1 MREESNSLSLDH
13 IEIFFELLSQSTED
27 YIFFWDINRNKF
39 KISSAIFDEFN
50 LSKEIESD
58 LVNCWSK
65 IVYPDDVQIWKDD
78 IQELLHGKKGE
89 HNLEYRLINKYKE
102 IVWISCRGKVYV
114 SDDPKTIFLVGRI
127 KNIGEKNKFD
137 SITGTWNREQFEHRM
152 NYLIKEKIYKNG
164 AMFIMD
170 IDNFK
175 NINEKY
181 GHSYG
186 DKVLRAIATEVL
198 EYLPKDV
205 RLYRLDGDEF
215 AFFYPMCTKETIE
228 KIYEKIQMY
237 TNTQH
242 EIESS
247 KYYCTVTAGVAM
259 YPEDGDNYLDLF
271 KHADIALDI
280 AKISGKN
287 RIKFFSQELYENKL
301 KVISMQQKLRECVE
315 NNFNDFELLDGD
327 EFAFFYPMCTK
338 ETIEKIYEKI
348 QMYTNT
354 QHEIESSKYYCT
366 VTAGVAMYPEDGDN
380 YLDLFK
386 HADIALDIAK
396 ISGKNRIKFFSQELY
411 ENKLKV
417 ISMQQK
423 LRECVENNFNDFELF
438 FQPQVNA
445 VTKEV
450 IGAEVLLRWHSSTY
464 GEVSPVEFIPILEQS
479 NLIIPVGKWI
489 IKEAVKQCKE
499 WHKINPDF
507 KISVNVSYIQLKE
520 DFFRDFIVECL
531 VEYQLRP
538 EFLILELTENC
549 WIPDINLLNDKFIS
563 LKGIGVYIAIDDFGT
578 GYSSL
583 NYLKELSVNII
594 KIERSF
600 VKNITYNSYEYTF
613 LEYIIKLAH
622 IINLKVCVEGIES
635 YEEYD
640 IVKSLGVD
648 IIQGF
653 LFGRPVSASEFY
665 KFQLSK

>member
-1 MREESNSLSLDH
+1 MREESNSLNLDH

-27 YIFFWDINRNKF
+27 YIFFWDINGNKF

-78 IQELLHGKKGE
+78 IQELLDGKKGE
-89 HNLEYRLINKYKE
+89 HNLEYRLINKYEE

-114 SDDPKTIFLVGRI
+114 SDDPKTILLVGRI

-170 IDNFK
+170 VDNFK

-228 KIYEKIQMY
+228 KIYEKIHMY

-242 EIESS
+242 EIESN
-247 KYYCTVTAGVAM
+247 KYYCT
-259 YPEDGDNYLDLF
+259 
-271 KHADIALDI
+271 I
-280 AKISGKN
+280 
-287 RIKFFSQELYENKL
+287 
-301 KVISMQQKLRECVE
+301 
-315 NNFNDFELLDGD
+315 
-327 EFAFFYPMCTK
+327 
-338 ETIEKIYEKI
+338 
-348 QMYTNT
+348 
-354 QHEIESSKYYCT
+354 
-366 VTAGVAMYPEDGDN
+366 TAGVAMYPEDGDN

-445 VTKEV
+445 ITKEV

-499 WHKINPDF
+499 WHKIKPDF

>member
-89 HNLEYRLINKYKE
+89 HNLEYRLINKYEE

-137 SITGTWNREQFEHRM
+137 SITGTWNREHFEHRM

-164 AMFIMD
+164 AIFIMD

-242 EIESS
+242 EIES
-247 KYYCTVTAGVAM
+247 
-259 YPEDGDNYLDLF
+259 N
-271 KHADIALDI
+271 
-280 AKISGKN
+280 
-287 RIKFFSQELYENKL
+287 
-301 KVISMQQKLRECVE
+301 
-315 NNFNDFELLDGD
+315 
-327 EFAFFYPMCTK
+327 
-338 ETIEKIYEKI
+338 
-348 QMYTNT
+348 
-354 QHEIESSKYYCT
+354 KYYCT

>member
-13 IEIFFELLSQSTED
+13 IEIFFELLSQSIED
-27 YIFFWDINRNKF
+27 YIFFWDINRNKL

-50 LSKEIESD
+50 LSKGIESD

-65 IVYPDDVQIWKDD
+65 IVYPDDVQTWKDD
-78 IQELLHGKKGE
+78 IQELIEGKRSE
-89 HNLEYRLINKYKE
+89 QNLECRLINKYEE
-102 IVWISCRGKVYV
+102 IVWVSCRGKVYL
-114 SDDPKTIFLVGRI
+114 SDNQKTTVLVGRI

-242 EIESS
+242 EIES
-247 KYYCTVTAGVAM
+247 
-259 YPEDGDNYLDLF
+259 N
-271 KHADIALDI
+271 
-280 AKISGKN
+280 
-287 RIKFFSQELYENKL
+287 
-301 KVISMQQKLRECVE
+301 
-315 NNFNDFELLDGD
+315 
-327 EFAFFYPMCTK
+327 
-338 ETIEKIYEKI
+338 
-348 QMYTNT
+348 
-354 QHEIESSKYYCT
+354 KYYCT

-665 KFQLSK
+665 KYQLSK

>member
-1 MREESNSLSLDH
+1 MREESNSLNLDH

-78 IQELLHGKKGE
+78 IQELLDGKKGE
-89 HNLEYRLINKYKE
+89 HNLEYRLINKYEE

-114 SDDPKTIFLVGRI
+114 SDDLKTILLVGRI

-170 IDNFK
+170 VDNFK

-228 KIYEKIQMY
+228 KIYEKIHMY

-242 EIESS
+242 EIESN
-247 KYYCTVTAGVAM
+247 KYYCT
-259 YPEDGDNYLDLF
+259 
-271 KHADIALDI
+271 I
-280 AKISGKN
+280 
-287 RIKFFSQELYENKL
+287 
-301 KVISMQQKLRECVE
+301 
-315 NNFNDFELLDGD
+315 
-327 EFAFFYPMCTK
+327 
-338 ETIEKIYEKI
+338 
-348 QMYTNT
+348 
-354 QHEIESSKYYCT
+354 
-366 VTAGVAMYPEDGDN
+366 TAGVAMYPEDGDN

-445 VTKEV
+445 ITKEV

-499 WHKINPDF
+499 WHKIKPDF

-613 LEYIIKLAH
+613 LEYIIKLVH

>member
-215 AFFYPMCTKETIE
+215 AFFYPMCTEETIE

-242 EIESS
+242 EIES
-247 KYYCTVTAGVAM
+247 
-259 YPEDGDNYLDLF
+259 N
-271 KHADIALDI
+271 
-280 AKISGKN
+280 
-287 RIKFFSQELYENKL
+287 
-301 KVISMQQKLRECVE
+301 
-315 NNFNDFELLDGD
+315 
-327 EFAFFYPMCTK
+327 
-338 ETIEKIYEKI
+338 
-348 QMYTNT
+348 
-354 QHEIESSKYYCT
+354 KYYCT

>member
-242 EIESS
+242 EIESN

-271 KHADIALDI
+271 KH
-280 AKISGKN
+280 
-287 RIKFFSQELYENKL
+287 
-301 KVISMQQKLRECVE
+301 V
-315 NNFNDFELLDGD
+315 
-327 EFAFFYPMCTK
+327 
-338 ETIEKIYEKI
+338 
-348 QMYTNT
+348 
-354 QHEIESSKYYCT
+354 
-366 VTAGVAMYPEDGDN
+366 
-380 YLDLFK
+380 
-386 HADIALDIAK
+386 DIALDIAK

>member
-78 IQELLHGKKGE
+78 IQELLDGKKGE
-89 HNLEYRLINKYKE
+89 HNLEYRLINKYEE

-114 SDDPKTIFLVGRI
+114 SDDSKTILLVGRI

-170 IDNFK
+170 VDNFK

-228 KIYEKIQMY
+228 KIYEKIHMY

-242 EIESS
+242 EIESN
-247 KYYCTVTAGVAM
+247 KYYCT
-259 YPEDGDNYLDLF
+259 
-271 KHADIALDI
+271 I
-280 AKISGKN
+280 
-287 RIKFFSQELYENKL
+287 
-301 KVISMQQKLRECVE
+301 
-315 NNFNDFELLDGD
+315 
-327 EFAFFYPMCTK
+327 
-338 ETIEKIYEKI
+338 
-348 QMYTNT
+348 
-354 QHEIESSKYYCT
+354 
-366 VTAGVAMYPEDGDN
+366 TAGVAMYPEDGDN

-445 VTKEV
+445 ITKEV

-499 WHKINPDF
+499 WHKIKPDF

>member
-114 SDDPKTIFLVGRI
+114 ADDPKTIFLVGRI

-242 EIESS
+242 EIESN

-287 RIKFFSQELYENKL
+287 RIKFFSQE
-301 KVISMQQKLRECVE
+301 
-315 NNFNDFELLDGD
+315 F
-327 EFAFFYPMCTK
+327 
-338 ETIEKIYEKI
+338 
-348 QMYTNT
+348 
-354 QHEIESSKYYCT
+354 
-366 VTAGVAMYPEDGDN
+366 
-380 YLDLFK
+380 
-386 HADIALDIAK
+386 
-396 ISGKNRIKFFSQELY
+396 Y

>member
-89 HNLEYRLINKYKE
+89 HNLEYRLINKYEE

-137 SITGTWNREQFEHRM
+137 SITGTWNREQFEHRI

-198 EYLPKDV
+198 EYLTKDV

-242 EIESS
+242 EIES
-247 KYYCTVTAGVAM
+247 
-259 YPEDGDNYLDLF
+259 N
-271 KHADIALDI
+271 
-280 AKISGKN
+280 
-287 RIKFFSQELYENKL
+287 
-301 KVISMQQKLRECVE
+301 
-315 NNFNDFELLDGD
+315 
-327 EFAFFYPMCTK
+327 
-338 ETIEKIYEKI
+338 
-348 QMYTNT
+348 
-354 QHEIESSKYYCT
+354 KYYCT

>member
-1 MREESNSLSLDH
+1 MNFYLKVQK
-13 IEIFFELLSQSTED
+13 II
-27 YIFFWDINRNKF
+27 YFWDINRNKF

-114 SDDPKTIFLVGRI
+114 ADDPKTIFLVGRI

-242 EIESS
+242 EIES
-247 KYYCTVTAGVAM
+247 
-259 YPEDGDNYLDLF
+259 N
-271 KHADIALDI
+271 
-280 AKISGKN
+280 
-287 RIKFFSQELYENKL
+287 
-301 KVISMQQKLRECVE
+301 
-315 NNFNDFELLDGD
+315 
-327 EFAFFYPMCTK
+327 
-338 ETIEKIYEKI
+338 
-348 QMYTNT
+348 
-354 QHEIESSKYYCT
+354 KYYCT

-538 EFLILELTENC
+538 KFLILELTENC

>member
-1 MREESNSLSLDH
+1 MREELSSLDLNQ
-13 IEIFFELLSQSTED
+13 IEIFFELLSQNTED
-27 YIFFWDINRNKF
+27 YIFFWDINKNNF
-39 KISSAIFDEFN
+39 KISSSIFDEFN
-50 LSKEIESD
+50 LSKEIEYD
-58 LVNCWSK
+58 VINCWSK
-65 IVYPDDVQIWKDD
+65 IIYPEDVQVWKDD
-78 IQELLHGKKGE
+78 IQTVLNGEKDE
-89 HNLEYRLINKYKE
+89 HNLEYRLVNKYEE
-102 IVWISCRGKVYV
+102 IVWISCRGKAYV
-114 SDDPKTIFLVGRI
+114 SDDKKTIIMVGRI

-137 SITGTWNREQFEHRM
+137 VITGTWNREQFEYRM
-152 NYLIKEKIYKNG
+152 NCIIKEKIYTSG

-215 AFFYPMCTKETIE
+215 AFFYPMCNKETIE
-228 KIYEKIQMY
+228 NLYEKIQLY

-242 EIESS
+242 EIESN

-280 AKISGKN
+280 AKMGGKN
-287 RIKFFSQELYENKL
+287 RMKFFSKELYENKL
-301 KVISMQQKLRECVE
+301 KAISMQQKLRESIE
-315 NNFNDFELLDGD
+315 NDFNDL
-327 EFAFFYPMCTK
+327 
-338 ETIEKIYEKI
+338 
-348 QMYTNT
+348 
-354 QHEIESSKYYCT
+354 
-366 VTAGVAMYPEDGDN
+366 
-380 YLDLFK
+380 
-386 HADIALDIAK
+386 
-396 ISGKNRIKFFSQELY
+396 
-411 ENKLKV
+411 
-417 ISMQQK
+417 
-423 LRECVENNFNDFELF
+423 ELF
-438 FQPQVNA
+438 FQPQVDA
-445 VTKEV
+445 FTKNV
-450 IGAEVLLRWHSSTY
+450 IGAEVLLRWHSNTY

-489 IKEAVKQCKE
+489 IKKAVKQCKE
-499 WHKINPDF
+499 WHKVNPDF

-520 DFFRDFIVECL
+520 DFFRDFIIECL
-531 VEYQLRP
+531 IEYQLRP

-549 WIPDINLLNDKFIS
+549 WIPDINLLNDKFVS
-563 LKGIGVYIAIDDFGT
+563 LKSIGVHIAIDDFGT

-600 VKNITYNSYEYTF
+600 VKNITYNSYEHTF

-635 YEEYD
+635 YEEYN

-665 KFQLSK
+665 RLQLSN

>member
-39 KISSAIFDEFN
+39 KISSAIFDEFS

-89 HNLEYRLINKYKE
+89 HNLEYRLINKYEE

-114 SDDPKTIFLVGRI
+114 SDDPKTMLLVGRI

-242 EIESS
+242 EIESN
-247 KYYCTVTAGVAM
+247 KYYCTVTAGVAI
-259 YPEDGDNYLDLF
+259 YPEDGN
-271 KHADIALDI
+271 
-280 AKISGKN
+280 
-287 RIKFFSQELYENKL
+287 
-301 KVISMQQKLRECVE
+301 
-315 NNFNDFELLDGD
+315 
-327 EFAFFYPMCTK
+327 
-338 ETIEKIYEKI
+338 
-348 QMYTNT
+348 
-354 QHEIESSKYYCT
+354 
-366 VTAGVAMYPEDGDN
+366 N

-600 VKNITYNSYEYTF
+600 VKNITYNNYEYTF

>member
-27 YIFFWDINRNKF
+27 YIFFWDINGNKF

-78 IQELLHGKKGE
+78 IQELLDGKKGE
-89 HNLEYRLINKYKE
+89 HNLEYRLINKYEE

-114 SDDPKTIFLVGRI
+114 SDDPKTILLVGRI

-170 IDNFK
+170 VDNFK

-228 KIYEKIQMY
+228 KIYEKIHMY

-242 EIESS
+242 EIESN
-247 KYYCTVTAGVAM
+247 KYYCT
-259 YPEDGDNYLDLF
+259 
-271 KHADIALDI
+271 I
-280 AKISGKN
+280 
-287 RIKFFSQELYENKL
+287 
-301 KVISMQQKLRECVE
+301 
-315 NNFNDFELLDGD
+315 
-327 EFAFFYPMCTK
+327 
-338 ETIEKIYEKI
+338 
-348 QMYTNT
+348 
-354 QHEIESSKYYCT
+354 
-366 VTAGVAMYPEDGDN
+366 TAGVAMYPEDGDN

-445 VTKEV
+445 ITKEV

>member
-102 IVWISCRGKVYV
+102 IVWISWRGKVYV

-137 SITGTWNREQFEHRM
+137 SITGTWNREQFEHKM

-205 RLYRLDGDEF
+205 RLYR
-215 AFFYPMCTKETIE
+215 
-228 KIYEKIQMY
+228 
-237 TNTQH
+237 
-242 EIESS
+242 
-247 KYYCTVTAGVAM
+247 
-259 YPEDGDNYLDLF
+259 
-271 KHADIALDI
+271 
-280 AKISGKN
+280 
-287 RIKFFSQELYENKL
+287 
-301 KVISMQQKLRECVE
+301 
-315 NNFNDFELLDGD
+315 LDGD

>member
-39 KISSAIFDEFN
+39 KISSAIFDEFS

-89 HNLEYRLINKYKE
+89 HNLEYRLINKYEE

-114 SDDPKTIFLVGRI
+114 SDDPKTMLLVGRI

-242 EIESS
+242 EIESN
-247 KYYCTVTAGVAM
+247 KYYCTVTAGVAI
-259 YPEDGDNYLDLF
+259 YPEDGN
-271 KHADIALDI
+271 
-280 AKISGKN
+280 
-287 RIKFFSQELYENKL
+287 
-301 KVISMQQKLRECVE
+301 
-315 NNFNDFELLDGD
+315 
-327 EFAFFYPMCTK
+327 
-338 ETIEKIYEKI
+338 
-348 QMYTNT
+348 
-354 QHEIESSKYYCT
+354 
-366 VTAGVAMYPEDGDN
+366 N

-622 IINLKVCVEGIES
+622 IINLKFCVEGIES

>member
-78 IQELLHGKKGE
+78 IQELLDGKKGE
-89 HNLEYRLINKYKE
+89 HNLEYRLINKYEE

-114 SDDPKTIFLVGRI
+114 SDDSKTILLVGRI

-170 IDNFK
+170 VDNFK

-228 KIYEKIQMY
+228 KIYEKIHMY

-242 EIESS
+242 EIESN
-247 KYYCTVTAGVAM
+247 KYYCT
-259 YPEDGDNYLDLF
+259 
-271 KHADIALDI
+271 I
-280 AKISGKN
+280 
-287 RIKFFSQELYENKL
+287 
-301 KVISMQQKLRECVE
+301 
-315 NNFNDFELLDGD
+315 
-327 EFAFFYPMCTK
+327 
-338 ETIEKIYEKI
+338 
-348 QMYTNT
+348 
-354 QHEIESSKYYCT
+354 
-366 VTAGVAMYPEDGDN
+366 TAGVAMYPEDGDN

-445 VTKEV
+445 ITKEV

-499 WHKINPDF
+499 WHKINPNF

>member
-89 HNLEYRLINKYKE
+89 HNLEYRLINKYEE

-114 SDDPKTIFLVGRI
+114 SDDPKTILLVGRI

-170 IDNFK
+170 VDNFK

-198 EYLPKDV
+198 EYIPKDV

-228 KIYEKIQMY
+228 KIYEKIHMY

-242 EIESS
+242 EIESN
-247 KYYCTVTAGVAM
+247 KYYCT
-259 YPEDGDNYLDLF
+259 
-271 KHADIALDI
+271 I
-280 AKISGKN
+280 
-287 RIKFFSQELYENKL
+287 
-301 KVISMQQKLRECVE
+301 
-315 NNFNDFELLDGD
+315 
-327 EFAFFYPMCTK
+327 
-338 ETIEKIYEKI
+338 
-348 QMYTNT
+348 
-354 QHEIESSKYYCT
+354 
-366 VTAGVAMYPEDGDN
+366 TAGVAMYPEDGDN

>member
-50 LSKEIESD
+50 LSKEIEFD

-78 IQELLHGKKGE
+78 IQELLDGKKGE
-89 HNLEYRLINKYKE
+89 HNLEYRLINKYEE

-114 SDDPKTIFLVGRI
+114 SDDPKTILLVGRI

-170 IDNFK
+170 VDNFK

-228 KIYEKIQMY
+228 KIYEKIHMY

-242 EIESS
+242 EIESN
-247 KYYCTVTAGVAM
+247 KYYCT
-259 YPEDGDNYLDLF
+259 
-271 KHADIALDI
+271 I
-280 AKISGKN
+280 
-287 RIKFFSQELYENKL
+287 
-301 KVISMQQKLRECVE
+301 
-315 NNFNDFELLDGD
+315 
-327 EFAFFYPMCTK
+327 
-338 ETIEKIYEKI
+338 
-348 QMYTNT
+348 
-354 QHEIESSKYYCT
+354 
-366 VTAGVAMYPEDGDN
+366 TAGVAMYPEDGDN

-445 VTKEV
+445 ITKEV

>member
-27 YIFFWDINRNKF
+27 YIFFWDINGNKF

-78 IQELLHGKKGE
+78 IQELLDGKKGE
-89 HNLEYRLINKYKE
+89 HNLEYRLINKYEE

-114 SDDPKTIFLVGRI
+114 SDDPKTILLVGRI

-170 IDNFK
+170 VDNFK

-228 KIYEKIQMY
+228 KIYEKIHMY

-242 EIESS
+242 EIESN
-247 KYYCTVTAGVAM
+247 KYYCTITAGVAM

-287 RIKFFSQELYENKL
+287 RIKFFSQK
-301 KVISMQQKLRECVE
+301 
-315 NNFNDFELLDGD
+315 
-327 EFAFFYPMCTK
+327 
-338 ETIEKIYEKI
+338 
-348 QMYTNT
+348 
-354 QHEIESSKYYCT
+354 
-366 VTAGVAMYPEDGDN
+366 
-380 YLDLFK
+380 
-386 HADIALDIAK
+386 
-396 ISGKNRIKFFSQELY
+396 LY

-445 VTKEV
+445 ITKEV

>member
-1 MREESNSLSLDH
+1 MREESNSLNLNH

-39 KISSAIFDEFN
+39 KISSAVFDEFN
-50 LSKEIESD
+50 LSKDVDSD
-58 LVNCWSK
+58 VVNCWSK
-65 IVYPDDVQIWKDD
+65 IIYPDDVQVWKDD
-78 IQELLHGKKGE
+78 IQALIDGKKDE
-89 HNLEYRLINKYKE
+89 HNLEYRLINKYE
-102 IVWISCRGKVYV
+102 EVVWISCRGKAYI
-114 SDDPKTIFLVGRI
+114 SEDKKTIVLVGRI

-137 SITGTWNREQFEHRM
+137 SITGTWNREQFEYWM
-152 NYLIKEKIYKNG
+152 NYIIKEKTYESG
-164 AMFIMD
+164 AIFIMD

-215 AFFYPMCTKETIE
+215 AFFYPMCTKETIN

-242 EIESS
+242 EIESN

-259 YPEDGDNYLDLF
+259 YPQDGDTYLDLF

-280 AKISGKN
+280 AKINGKN

-301 KVISMQQKLRECVE
+301 KVISMQHKLRESIE
-315 NNFNDFELLDGD
+315 NNFNDL
-327 EFAFFYPMCTK
+327 
-338 ETIEKIYEKI
+338 
-348 QMYTNT
+348 
-354 QHEIESSKYYCT
+354 
-366 VTAGVAMYPEDGDN
+366 
-380 YLDLFK
+380 
-386 HADIALDIAK
+386 
-396 ISGKNRIKFFSQELY
+396 
-411 ENKLKV
+411 
-417 ISMQQK
+417 
-423 LRECVENNFNDFELF
+423 ELF
-438 FQPQVNA
+438 FQPQIDA
-445 VTKEV
+445 ATREV
-450 IGAEVLLRWHSSTY
+450 IGAEALLRWHSSTY
-464 GEVSPVEFIPILEQS
+464 GEVSPIEFIPILEQS

-531 VEYQLRP
+531 IEYQLRP

-563 LKGIGVYIAIDDFGT
+563 LKGIGVHIAIDDFGT

-600 VKNITYNSYEYTF
+600 VKNITYNSYEHTF

-665 KFQLSK
+665 KLQLSK

>member
-89 HNLEYRLINKYKE
+89 HNLEYRLINKYEE

-137 SITGTWNREQFEHRM
+137 SITGTWNREQFEHRI

-242 EIESS
+242 EIES
-247 KYYCTVTAGVAM
+247 
-259 YPEDGDNYLDLF
+259 N
-271 KHADIALDI
+271 
-280 AKISGKN
+280 
-287 RIKFFSQELYENKL
+287 
-301 KVISMQQKLRECVE
+301 
-315 NNFNDFELLDGD
+315 
-327 EFAFFYPMCTK
+327 
-338 ETIEKIYEKI
+338 
-348 QMYTNT
+348 
-354 QHEIESSKYYCT
+354 KYYCT

-507 KISVNVSYIQLKE
+507 KISVNVSYIKLKE

>member
-1 MREESNSLSLDH
+1 MSEESNYLNLNH

-39 KISSAIFDEFN
+39 KISSAVFDEFN
-50 LSKEIESD
+50 LSRDIDSD
-58 LVNCWSK
+58 VVNCWSK
-65 IVYPDDVQIWKDD
+65 IVYPDDVQMWKDD
-78 IQELLHGKKGE
+78 IQALVDRKKDE
-89 HNLEYRLINKYKE
+89 HNLEYRLINKYE
-102 IVWISCRGKVYV
+102 EVVWISCRGKAYI
-114 SDDPKTIFLVGRI
+114 SEDKKTIVLVGRI

-137 SITGTWNREQFEHRM
+137 SITGTWNREQFEYWM
-152 NYLIKEKIYKNG
+152 NYIIKDKTYESG
-164 AMFIMD
+164 AIFIMD

-215 AFFYPMCTKETIE
+215 AFFYPMCTKETIN

-242 EIESS
+242 EIESN

-280 AKISGKN
+280 AKINGKN
-287 RIKFFSQELYENKL
+287 RIKFFSPELYENKL
-301 KVISMQQKLRECVE
+301 KVISMQHKLRECIE
-315 NNFNDFELLDGD
+315 NNFNDL
-327 EFAFFYPMCTK
+327 
-338 ETIEKIYEKI
+338 
-348 QMYTNT
+348 
-354 QHEIESSKYYCT
+354 
-366 VTAGVAMYPEDGDN
+366 
-380 YLDLFK
+380 
-386 HADIALDIAK
+386 
-396 ISGKNRIKFFSQELY
+396 
-411 ENKLKV
+411 
-417 ISMQQK
+417 
-423 LRECVENNFNDFELF
+423 ELF
-438 FQPQVNA
+438 FQPQIDA
-445 VTKEV
+445 TTREV
-450 IGAEVLLRWHSSTY
+450 IGAEALLRWHSSTY
-464 GEVSPVEFIPILEQS
+464 GEVSPIEFIPILEQS
-479 NLIIPVGKWI
+479 NLIILVGKWI

-531 VEYQLRP
+531 IEYQLRP

-563 LKGIGVYIAIDDFGT
+563 LKSIGVHIAIDDFGT

-600 VKNITYNSYEYTF
+600 VKNITYNSYEHTF

-640 IVKSLGVD
+640 IVKGLGVD

-665 KFQLSK
+665 RLQLLK

>member
-1 MREESNSLSLDH
+1 MNFYLKVQK
-13 IEIFFELLSQSTED
+13 II
-27 YIFFWDINRNKF
+27 YFWDINRNKF

-242 EIESS
+242 EIES
-247 KYYCTVTAGVAM
+247 
-259 YPEDGDNYLDLF
+259 N
-271 KHADIALDI
+271 
-280 AKISGKN
+280 
-287 RIKFFSQELYENKL
+287 
-301 KVISMQQKLRECVE
+301 
-315 NNFNDFELLDGD
+315 
-327 EFAFFYPMCTK
+327 
-338 ETIEKIYEKI
+338 
-348 QMYTNT
+348 
-354 QHEIESSKYYCT
+354 KYYCT

>member
-114 SDDPKTIFLVGRI
+114 ADDPKTIFLVGRI

-198 EYLPKDV
+198 KYLPKDV

-242 EIESS
+242 EIES
-247 KYYCTVTAGVAM
+247 
-259 YPEDGDNYLDLF
+259 N
-271 KHADIALDI
+271 
-280 AKISGKN
+280 
-287 RIKFFSQELYENKL
+287 
-301 KVISMQQKLRECVE
+301 
-315 NNFNDFELLDGD
+315 
-327 EFAFFYPMCTK
+327 
-338 ETIEKIYEKI
+338 
-348 QMYTNT
+348 
-354 QHEIESSKYYCT
+354 KYYCT

-538 EFLILELTENC
+538 KFLILELTENC

>member
-1 MREESNSLSLDH
+1 MREESNSLNLNH

-39 KISSAIFDEFN
+39 KISSAVFDEFN
-50 LSKEIESD
+50 LSKDVDSD
-58 LVNCWSK
+58 VVNCWSK
-65 IVYPDDVQIWKDD
+65 IIYPDDVQVWKDD
-78 IQELLHGKKGE
+78 IQALIDGKKDE
-89 HNLEYRLINKYKE
+89 HNLEYRLINKYGE
-102 IVWISCRGKVYV
+102 VVWISCRGKAYI
-114 SDDPKTIFLVGRI
+114 SEDKKTIVLIGRI

-137 SITGTWNREQFEHRM
+137 SITGTWNREQFEYWM
-152 NYLIKEKIYKNG
+152 NYIIKEKTYESG
-164 AMFIMD
+164 AIFIMD

-215 AFFYPMCTKETIE
+215 AFFYPMCTKETIN

-242 EIESS
+242 EIESN

-259 YPEDGDNYLDLF
+259 YPQDGDTYLDLF

-280 AKISGKN
+280 AKINGKN
-287 RIKFFSQELYENKL
+287 RIKFFSPELYENKL
-301 KVISMQQKLRECVE
+301 KVISMQHKLRESIE
-315 NNFNDFELLDGD
+315 NNFNDL
-327 EFAFFYPMCTK
+327 
-338 ETIEKIYEKI
+338 
-348 QMYTNT
+348 
-354 QHEIESSKYYCT
+354 
-366 VTAGVAMYPEDGDN
+366 
-380 YLDLFK
+380 
-386 HADIALDIAK
+386 
-396 ISGKNRIKFFSQELY
+396 
-411 ENKLKV
+411 
-417 ISMQQK
+417 
-423 LRECVENNFNDFELF
+423 ELF
-438 FQPQVNA
+438 FQPQIDA
-445 VTKEV
+445 ATREV
-450 IGAEVLLRWHSSTY
+450 IGAEALLRWHSSTY
-464 GEVSPVEFIPILEQS
+464 GEVSPIEFIPILEQS

-531 VEYQLRP
+531 IEYQLRP

-563 LKGIGVYIAIDDFGT
+563 LKGIGVHIAIDDFGT

-600 VKNITYNSYEYTF
+600 VKNITYNSYEHTF

-665 KFQLSK
+665 KLQLSK

>member
-1 MREESNSLSLDH
+1 MREESNSLNLDH

-78 IQELLHGKKGE
+78 IQELLDGKKGE
-89 HNLEYRLINKYKE
+89 HNLEYRLINKYEE

-114 SDDPKTIFLVGRI
+114 SDDLKTILLVGRI

-170 IDNFK
+170 VDNFK

-228 KIYEKIQMY
+228 KIYEKIHMY

-242 EIESS
+242 EIESN
-247 KYYCTVTAGVAM
+247 KYYCT
-259 YPEDGDNYLDLF
+259 
-271 KHADIALDI
+271 I
-280 AKISGKN
+280 
-287 RIKFFSQELYENKL
+287 
-301 KVISMQQKLRECVE
+301 
-315 NNFNDFELLDGD
+315 
-327 EFAFFYPMCTK
+327 
-338 ETIEKIYEKI
+338 
-348 QMYTNT
+348 
-354 QHEIESSKYYCT
+354 
-366 VTAGVAMYPEDGDN
+366 TAGVAMYPEDGDN

-445 VTKEV
+445 ITKEV

>member
-1 MREESNSLSLDH
+1 MREELNSLDLNQ
-13 IEIFFELLSQSTED
+13 IEIFFELLSQNTED
-27 YIFFWDINRNKF
+27 YIFFWDINKNNF
-39 KISSAIFDEFN
+39 KISSSIFDEFN
-50 LSKEIESD
+50 LSKDIEYD
-58 LVNCWSK
+58 VINCWIK
-65 IVYPDDVQIWKDD
+65 IIYPEDIQVWKDD
-78 IQELLHGKKGE
+78 IQTVLNGEKDE
-89 HNLEYRLINKYKE
+89 HNLEYRLVNKYKE
-102 IVWISCRGKVYV
+102 IVWISCRGKAYV
-114 SDDPKTIFLVGRI
+114 SDDKKTIIMVGRI

-137 SITGTWNREQFEHRM
+137 VITGTWNREQFEYRM
-152 NYLIKEKIYKNG
+152 NCIIKEKIYTSG

-175 NINEKY
+175 NINERY

-215 AFFYPMCTKETIE
+215 AFFYPMCNKETIE
-228 KIYEKIQMY
+228 TLYEKIQLY

-242 EIESS
+242 EIESN

-259 YPEDGDNYLDLF
+259 YPDDGDNYLDLF

-280 AKISGKN
+280 AKMGGKN
-287 RIKFFSQELYENKL
+287 RMKFFSKELYENKL
-301 KVISMQQKLRECVE
+301 KVISMQQKLRESIE
-315 NNFNDFELLDGD
+315 NDFNDL
-327 EFAFFYPMCTK
+327 
-338 ETIEKIYEKI
+338 
-348 QMYTNT
+348 
-354 QHEIESSKYYCT
+354 
-366 VTAGVAMYPEDGDN
+366 
-380 YLDLFK
+380 
-386 HADIALDIAK
+386 
-396 ISGKNRIKFFSQELY
+396 
-411 ENKLKV
+411 
-417 ISMQQK
+417 
-423 LRECVENNFNDFELF
+423 ELF
-438 FQPQVNA
+438 FQPQVDA
-445 VTKEV
+445 FTKNV
-450 IGAEVLLRWHSSTY
+450 IGAEALLRWHSNTY

-489 IKEAVKQCKE
+489 IKKAVKQCKE
-499 WHKINPDF
+499 WHKVNPDF

-520 DFFRDFIVECL
+520 DFFRDFIIECL
-531 VEYQLRP
+531 IEYQLRP

-549 WIPDINLLNDKFIS
+549 WIPDISLLNDKFVS
-563 LKGIGVYIAIDDFGT
+563 LKSIGVHIAIDDFGT

-600 VKNITYNSYEYTF
+600 VKNITYNSYEHTF

-635 YEEYD
+635 YEEYN

-665 KFQLSK
+665 RLQLSN

>member
-1 MREESNSLSLDH
+1 MREESNSLNLDH

-50 LSKEIESD
+50 LSKDMDSD
-58 LVNCWSK
+58 VVNCWSK
-65 IVYPDDVQIWKDD
+65 IVYPDDVKVWKDD
-78 IQELLHGKKGE
+78 IQALVDGKKDE
-89 HNLEYRLINKYKE
+89 HNLEYRLINKYE
-102 IVWISCRGKVYV
+102 EVVWISCRGKAYV
-114 SDDPKTIFLVGRI
+114 SDDQKTIIIVGRI

-137 SITGTWNREQFEHRM
+137 SITGTWNREQFEYRM
-152 NYLIKEKIYKNG
+152 NCIIKEKIYTSG
-164 AMFIMD
+164 AIFIMD

-215 AFFYPMCTKETIE
+215 AFFYPMCNKETIE
-228 KIYEKIQMY
+228 NLYEKIQLY

-242 EIESS
+242 EIESN

-280 AKISGKN
+280 AKMGGKN
-287 RIKFFSQELYENKL
+287 RMKFFSKELYENKL
-301 KVISMQQKLRECVE
+301 KVISMQQKLRECIE
-315 NNFNDFELLDGD
+315 NDFNDL
-327 EFAFFYPMCTK
+327 
-338 ETIEKIYEKI
+338 
-348 QMYTNT
+348 
-354 QHEIESSKYYCT
+354 
-366 VTAGVAMYPEDGDN
+366 
-380 YLDLFK
+380 
-386 HADIALDIAK
+386 
-396 ISGKNRIKFFSQELY
+396 
-411 ENKLKV
+411 
-417 ISMQQK
+417 
-423 LRECVENNFNDFELF
+423 ELF
-438 FQPQVNA
+438 FQPQVDGS
-445 VTKEV
+445 TKNV
-450 IGAEVLLRWHSSTY
+450 IGAEALLRWHSNTY

-499 WHKINPDF
+499 WHKVNPAF

-520 DFFRDFIVECL
+520 DFFRDFIIECL
-531 VEYQLRP
+531 IEYQLKP

-563 LKGIGVYIAIDDFGT
+563 LKSIGVHIAIDDFGT

-600 VKNITYNSYEYTF
+600 VKNITYNSYEHTF

-635 YEEYD
+635 YEEYN

-665 KFQLSK
+665 RLKLSN

>member
-137 SITGTWNREQFEHRM
+137 SITGTWNREQFEHRI

-242 EIESS
+242 EIES
-247 KYYCTVTAGVAM
+247 
-259 YPEDGDNYLDLF
+259 N
-271 KHADIALDI
+271 
-280 AKISGKN
+280 
-287 RIKFFSQELYENKL
+287 
-301 KVISMQQKLRECVE
+301 
-315 NNFNDFELLDGD
+315 
-327 EFAFFYPMCTK
+327 
-338 ETIEKIYEKI
+338 
-348 QMYTNT
+348 
-354 QHEIESSKYYCT
+354 KYYCT

-531 VEYQLRP
+531 VKYELRP

>member
-27 YIFFWDINRNKF
+27 YIFFWDINRNKL

-50 LSKEIESD
+50 LSKGIESD

-65 IVYPDDVQIWKDD
+65 IVYPDDVQTWKDD
-78 IQELLHGKKGE
+78 IQELIEGKRSE
-89 HNLEYRLINKYKE
+89 QNLECRLINKYEE
-102 IVWISCRGKVYV
+102 IVWVSCRGKVYL
-114 SDDPKTIFLVGRI
+114 SDNQKTTVLVGRI

-242 EIESS
+242 EIES
-247 KYYCTVTAGVAM
+247 
-259 YPEDGDNYLDLF
+259 N
-271 KHADIALDI
+271 
-280 AKISGKN
+280 
-287 RIKFFSQELYENKL
+287 
-301 KVISMQQKLRECVE
+301 
-315 NNFNDFELLDGD
+315 
-327 EFAFFYPMCTK
+327 
-338 ETIEKIYEKI
+338 
-348 QMYTNT
+348 
-354 QHEIESSKYYCT
+354 KYYCT

-635 YEEYD
+635 YKEYD

>member
-1 MREESNSLSLDH
+1 MREKSNSLNLDH

-27 YIFFWDINRNKF
+27 HIFFWDINRNKF

-78 IQELLHGKKGE
+78 IQELLDGKKGE
-89 HNLEYRLINKYKE
+89 HNLEYRLINKYEE

-114 SDDPKTIFLVGRI
+114 SDDPKTILLVGRI

-170 IDNFK
+170 VDNFK

-228 KIYEKIQMY
+228 KIYEKIHMY

-242 EIESS
+242 EIESN
-247 KYYCTVTAGVAM
+247 KYYCT
-259 YPEDGDNYLDLF
+259 
-271 KHADIALDI
+271 I
-280 AKISGKN
+280 
-287 RIKFFSQELYENKL
+287 
-301 KVISMQQKLRECVE
+301 
-315 NNFNDFELLDGD
+315 
-327 EFAFFYPMCTK
+327 
-338 ETIEKIYEKI
+338 
-348 QMYTNT
+348 
-354 QHEIESSKYYCT
+354 
-366 VTAGVAMYPEDGDN
+366 TAGVAMYPEDGDN

-445 VTKEV
+445 ITKEV

-499 WHKINPDF
+499 WHKIKPDF

>member
-78 IQELLHGKKGE
+78 IQELLDGKKGE
-89 HNLEYRLINKYKE
+89 HNLEYRLINKYEE

-114 SDDPKTIFLVGRI
+114 SDDPKTILLVGRI

-170 IDNFK
+170 VDNFK

-228 KIYEKIQMY
+228 KIYEKIHMY

-242 EIESS
+242 EIESN
-247 KYYCTVTAGVAM
+247 KYYCT
-259 YPEDGDNYLDLF
+259 
-271 KHADIALDI
+271 I
-280 AKISGKN
+280 
-287 RIKFFSQELYENKL
+287 
-301 KVISMQQKLRECVE
+301 
-315 NNFNDFELLDGD
+315 
-327 EFAFFYPMCTK
+327 
-338 ETIEKIYEKI
+338 
-348 QMYTNT
+348 
-354 QHEIESSKYYCT
+354 
-366 VTAGVAMYPEDGDN
+366 TAGVAMYPEDGDN

-445 VTKEV
+445 ITKEV

-499 WHKINPDF
+499 WHKIKPDF

>member
-89 HNLEYRLINKYKE
+89 HNLEYRLINKYEE

-127 KNIGEKNKFD
+127 KNIGEKNTFD

-242 EIESS
+242 EIES
-247 KYYCTVTAGVAM
+247 
-259 YPEDGDNYLDLF
+259 N
-271 KHADIALDI
+271 
-280 AKISGKN
+280 
-287 RIKFFSQELYENKL
+287 
-301 KVISMQQKLRECVE
+301 
-315 NNFNDFELLDGD
+315 
-327 EFAFFYPMCTK
+327 
-338 ETIEKIYEKI
+338 
-348 QMYTNT
+348 
-354 QHEIESSKYYCT
+354 KYYCT

>member
-39 KISSAIFDEFN
+39 KISSVIFDEFN

-89 HNLEYRLINKYKE
+89 HNLEYRLINKYEE

-242 EIESS
+242 EIES
-247 KYYCTVTAGVAM
+247 
-259 YPEDGDNYLDLF
+259 N
-271 KHADIALDI
+271 
-280 AKISGKN
+280 
-287 RIKFFSQELYENKL
+287 
-301 KVISMQQKLRECVE
+301 
-315 NNFNDFELLDGD
+315 
-327 EFAFFYPMCTK
+327 
-338 ETIEKIYEKI
+338 
-348 QMYTNT
+348 
-354 QHEIESSKYYCT
+354 KYYCT

-665 KFQLSK
+665 KYQLSK

>member
-1 MREESNSLSLDH
+1 MREELNSLNLDH

-50 LSKEIESD
+50 LSKKIEFD
-58 LVNCWSK
+58 LVDCWSK
-65 IVYPDDVQIWKDD
+65 IVYPDDVQAWKDD
-78 IQELLHGKKGE
+78 IQELINGKKSE
-89 HNLEYRLINKYKE
+89 QNLEYRLINKYGE

-114 SDDPKTIFLVGRI
+114 SDDQKTIFLVGRI

-152 NYLIKEKIYKNG
+152 NYLIKEKIYKDG

-215 AFFYPMCTKETIE
+215 AFFYPMCTKETVE

-237 TNTQH
+237 TNIQH
-242 EIESS
+242 EIESN

-271 KHADIALDI
+271 KHAGIALDI

-315 NNFNDFELLDGD
+315 NNF
-327 EFAFFYPMCTK
+327 K
-338 ETIEKIYEKI
+338 
-348 QMYTNT
+348 
-354 QHEIESSKYYCT
+354 
-366 VTAGVAMYPEDGDN
+366 
-380 YLDLFK
+380 DL
-386 HADIALDIAK
+386 
-396 ISGKNRIKFFSQELY
+396 
-411 ENKLKV
+411 
-417 ISMQQK
+417 
-423 LRECVENNFNDFELF
+423 ELF

-464 GEVSPVEFIPILEQS
+464 GEVSPIEFIPVLEQS

-531 VEYQLRP
+531 IEYQLRP

-563 LKGIGVYIAIDDFGT
+563 LKSIGVYIAIDDFGT

-600 VKNITYNSYEYTF
+600 VKNITYSSYEYTF

-622 IINLKVCVEGIES
+622 IINLKVCAEGIES

-665 KFQLSK
+665 KLQLSK

>member
-1 MREESNSLSLDH
+1 MREESNSLNLNH

-39 KISSAIFDEFN
+39 KISSAVFDEFN
-50 LSKEIESD
+50 LSKDVDSD
-58 LVNCWSK
+58 VVNCWSK
-65 IVYPDDVQIWKDD
+65 IIYPDDVQVWKDD
-78 IQELLHGKKGE
+78 IQALIDGKKDE
-89 HNLEYRLINKYKE
+89 HNLEYRLINKYGE
-102 IVWISCRGKVYV
+102 VVWISCRGKAYI
-114 SDDPKTIFLVGRI
+114 SEDKKTIVLIGRI

-137 SITGTWNREQFEHRM
+137 SITGTWNREQFEYWM
-152 NYLIKEKIYKNG
+152 NYIIKEKTYESG
-164 AMFIMD
+164 AIFIMD

-215 AFFYPMCTKETIE
+215 AFFYPMCTKETIN

-242 EIESS
+242 EIESN

-259 YPEDGDNYLDLF
+259 YPQDGDTYLDLF

-280 AKISGKN
+280 AKINGKN
-287 RIKFFSQELYENKL
+287 RIKFFSPELYENKL
-301 KVISMQQKLRECVE
+301 KVISMQHKLRESIE
-315 NNFNDFELLDGD
+315 NNFNDL
-327 EFAFFYPMCTK
+327 
-338 ETIEKIYEKI
+338 
-348 QMYTNT
+348 
-354 QHEIESSKYYCT
+354 
-366 VTAGVAMYPEDGDN
+366 
-380 YLDLFK
+380 
-386 HADIALDIAK
+386 
-396 ISGKNRIKFFSQELY
+396 
-411 ENKLKV
+411 
-417 ISMQQK
+417 
-423 LRECVENNFNDFELF
+423 ELF
-438 FQPQVNA
+438 FQPQIDA
-445 VTKEV
+445 ATREV
-450 IGAEVLLRWHSSTY
+450 IGAEALLRWHSSTY
-464 GEVSPVEFIPILEQS
+464 GEVSPIEFIPILEQS

-489 IKEAVKQCKE
+489 IKESIKQCKE

-531 VEYQLRP
+531 IEYQLRP

-563 LKGIGVYIAIDDFGT
+563 LKGIGVHIAIDDFGT

-600 VKNITYNSYEYTF
+600 VKNITYNSYEHTF

-665 KFQLSK
+665 KLQLSK

>member
-89 HNLEYRLINKYKE
+89 HNLEYRLINKYEE

-137 SITGTWNREQFEHRM
+137 SITGTWNREQFEHRI

-242 EIESS
+242 EIES
-247 KYYCTVTAGVAM
+247 
-259 YPEDGDNYLDLF
+259 N
-271 KHADIALDI
+271 
-280 AKISGKN
+280 
-287 RIKFFSQELYENKL
+287 
-301 KVISMQQKLRECVE
+301 
-315 NNFNDFELLDGD
+315 
-327 EFAFFYPMCTK
+327 
-338 ETIEKIYEKI
+338 
-348 QMYTNT
+348 
-354 QHEIESSKYYCT
+354 KYYCT

-438 FQPQVNA
+438 FQTQVNA

>member
-315 NNFNDFELLDGD
+315 NNFNDFEL
-327 EFAFFYPMCTK
+327 
-338 ETIEKIYEKI
+338 
-348 QMYTNT
+348 
-354 QHEIESSKYYCT
+354 
-366 VTAGVAMYPEDGDN
+366 
-380 YLDLFK
+380 
-386 HADIALDIAK
+386 
-396 ISGKNRIKFFSQELY
+396 
-411 ENKLKV
+411 
-417 ISMQQK
+417 
-423 LRECVENNFNDFELF
+423 F

-640 IVKSLGVD
+640 IVKILGVD

>member
-1 MREESNSLSLDH
+1 MREESNYLNLNH
-13 IEIFFELLSQSTED
+13 IEIFFELLSQSTDD

-50 LSKEIESD
+50 LSRDVDSD
-58 LVNCWSK
+58 VVNCWSK
-65 IVYPDDVQIWKDD
+65 IIYPDDVQVWKDD
-78 IQELLHGKKGE
+78 IQALIDGKKDE
-89 HNLEYRLINKYKE
+89 HNLEYRLINKYRDV
-102 IVWISCRGKVYV
+102 VWISCRGKTYV
-114 SDDPKTIFLVGRI
+114 SEEQKTIIMVGRI

-137 SITGTWNREQFEHRM
+137 SITGTWNREQFEYWM
-152 NYLIKEKIYKNG
+152 NYIIKEKNYESG

-215 AFFYPMCTKETIE
+215 AFFYPMCTKETIS

-242 EIESS
+242 EIESN

-259 YPEDGDNYLDLF
+259 YPEDGDTYLDLF
-271 KHADIALDI
+271 KHADTALDI

-287 RIKFFSQELYENKL
+287 RIKFFSPELYENKL
-301 KVISMQQKLRECVE
+301 KVISMQHKLRESIE
-315 NNFNDFELLDGD
+315 NDFNDL
-327 EFAFFYPMCTK
+327 
-338 ETIEKIYEKI
+338 
-348 QMYTNT
+348 
-354 QHEIESSKYYCT
+354 
-366 VTAGVAMYPEDGDN
+366 
-380 YLDLFK
+380 
-386 HADIALDIAK
+386 
-396 ISGKNRIKFFSQELY
+396 
-411 ENKLKV
+411 
-417 ISMQQK
+417 
-423 LRECVENNFNDFELF
+423 ELF
-438 FQPQVNA
+438 FQPQIDA

-450 IGAEVLLRWHSSTY
+450 IGAEALLRWHSSTY
-464 GEVSPVEFIPILEQS
+464 GEVSPIEFIPILEQS
-479 NLIIPVGKWI
+479 NMIIPVGKWI

-499 WHKINPDF
+499 WHKINPNF

-531 VEYQLRP
+531 IEYQLRP

-549 WIPDINLLNDKFIS
+549 WIPDISLLNDKFIS
-563 LKGIGVYIAIDDFGT
+563 LKSIGVHIAIDDFGT

-600 VKNITYNSYEYTF
+600 VKNITYNSYEHTF

-665 KFQLSK
+665 KLQLSK

>member
-89 HNLEYRLINKYKE
+89 HNLEYRLINKYEE

-152 NYLIKEKIYKNG
+152 NYLIKDKIYKNG

-215 AFFYPMCTKETIE
+215 AFFYPMCTKESIE

-242 EIESS
+242 EIES
-247 KYYCTVTAGVAM
+247 
-259 YPEDGDNYLDLF
+259 N
-271 KHADIALDI
+271 
-280 AKISGKN
+280 
-287 RIKFFSQELYENKL
+287 
-301 KVISMQQKLRECVE
+301 
-315 NNFNDFELLDGD
+315 
-327 EFAFFYPMCTK
+327 
-338 ETIEKIYEKI
+338 
-348 QMYTNT
+348 
-354 QHEIESSKYYCT
+354 KYYCT